1 MQAWSARHL
10 TKLVEANLSWFVAR
24 RRFESWYRL
33 IDDLLRRWRRGRR
46 DREFFSY
53 PLFQGWPENTSADS
67 VSSAQSEWM
76 MKGCGWAGQSPGFFF
91 FFFFWAIKV
100 ERRGLLMS
108 WSISSILFL
117 SPPPSLLPSQSD
129 VMMKL
134 KEIKGC
140 WDGNGMF
147 VFVLSLLIR
156 LRNWPNTIWTDLFY
170 PQAPRFINFGAIHA
184 VERME

>member
-1 MQAWSARHL
+1 MIYWEDDGVEEEIGSSSLILFFRVDQKTQVLIRSPLHNQNGWWRVVDE
-10 TKLVEANLSWFVAR
+10 LVNLLV
-24 RRFESWYRL
+24 
-33 IDDLLRRWRRGRR
+33 
-46 DREFFSY
+46 
-53 PLFQGWPENTSADS
+53 
-67 VSSAQSEWM
+67 
-76 MKGCGWAGQSPGFFF
+76 FFF